1 MELVIGFERPIAA
14 MEWLLPKYGYLKQ
27 MGPEVQLGSFAFE
40 MLASGLP
47 TLRELR
53 GWSPASEERFVEIV
67 RQMLGE
73 AEDAEAR
80 FAADPHRGLRPD
92 DRSGAGG
99 TLGGIDPLPKV
110 VQSVSLNS
118 RGALSIMLVPIA
130 GIDREPAVLPV
141 PGGPV
146 LDRGGRPRFEA
157 SYLRHVGI
165 FLNDVREMPPASA
178 WTGILVR
185 RFILHV
191 YARIRAAARRHFE
204 IVEESVLLHDGGD
217 AEPTR
222 LRLATAH
229 QAAEEAAA
237 AAKAAADRERAASV
251 RADAAWLAS
260 LPVDGARV
268 ASTISAWEKAGC
280 AKKVLFDALS
290 RSGIVLGY
298 PSFPSFVE
306 RLRRTLDAER
316 PGWERQGAPAL
327 CIFDE
332 PHEAAVAATP
342 GRPSFEASVRHIN
355 DRREAKGMDAVPLDR
370 IPRTQQHLR
379 RFARQSG
386 VALPARNEAR
396 GRDRSPAPFED
407 DAP

>member
-1 MELVIGFERPIAA
+1 MIGFERPIAA

-27 MGPEVQLGSFAFE
+27 MDPEVQLGSFAFE

-53 GWSPASEERFVEIV
+53 GWSPACEERFVESV
-67 RQMLGE
+67 RQMLDE

-80 FAADPHRGLRPD
+80 FAADPHRGLHPG
-92 DRSGAGG
+92 DRSGAGRN
-99 TLGGIDPLPKV
+99 LGGTDPLPKV

-118 RGALSIMLVPIA
+118 RGALSIML
-130 GIDREPAVLPV
+130 LPV
-141 PGGPV
+141 AVRDRGPDDV
-146 LDRGGRPRFEA
+146 LAPAGRSALDRGGRPRFEA
-157 SYLRHVGI
+157 LYLRHTAV
-165 FLNDVREMPPASA
+165 FLDDVPETAPAWA
-178 WTGILVR
+178 WTRVLVR
-185 RFILHV
+185 RFILHI
-191 YARIRAAARRHFE
+191 YARIQAAARRHFE

-237 AAKAAADRERAASV
+237 AAKAAADREHAASM
-251 RADAAWLAS
+251 RTDAAWLAS
-260 LPVDGARV
+260 LPVDGASV
-268 ASTISAWEKAGC
+268 ASTISSWEKARC

-298 PSFPSFVE
+298 SSFPPFVE

-316 PGWERQGAPAL
+316 PGWERQGAPVL

-332 PHEAAVAATP
+332 RHEAAVATTP
-342 GRPSFEASVRHIN
+342 GRPSFEASVRYIN
-355 DRREAKGMDAVPLDR
+355 DRREAKGMDAVPMDR
-370 IPRTQQHLR
+370 IPRTEQHLR

-386 VALPARNEAR
+386 VVLPTRNEAR

-407 DAP
+407 DAT